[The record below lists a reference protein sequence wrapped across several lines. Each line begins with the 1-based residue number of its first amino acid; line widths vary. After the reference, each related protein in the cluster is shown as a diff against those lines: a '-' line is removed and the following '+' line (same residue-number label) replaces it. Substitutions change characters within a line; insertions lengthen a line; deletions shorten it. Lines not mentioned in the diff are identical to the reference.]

1 MYADLLNKLWK
12 PTKETVAPVLFK
24 KKLDKLN
31 PFFAGCH
38 QHDVQVLCGTDAV
51 VRCIMGGKT
60 DPREHL
66 MFKAAGKR
74 GAGRWR
80 FD

>member
-1 MYADLLNKLWK
+1 GQLAHVYADLLNKLWK

-38 QHDVQVLCGTDAV
+38 QHDVQV
-51 VRCIMGGKT
+51 
-60 DPREHL
+60 
-66 MFKAAGKR
+66 
-74 GAGRWR
+74 
-80 FD
+80 